1 MLFHFYLLEN
11 QVISLFGDQQIVA
24 ACSALV
30 RAFAAGPLHTAA
42 VTAAVHYLGYDDF
55 KFGVLH
61 QFVFLGKD
69 IEAEFKRIDNNA
81 RQGADHHSHLQYP
94 AGLVLGGN
102 IVKLLKQ
109 TLNER
114 NFVHG
119 GLLSV

>member
-11 QVISLFGDQQIVA
+11 QV
-24 ACSALV
+24 
-30 RAFAAGPLHTAA
+30 
-42 VTAAVHYLGYDDF
+42 
-55 KFGVLH
+55 
-61 QFVFLGKD
+61 
-69 IEAEFKRIDNNA
+69 
-81 RQGADHHSHLQYP
+81 
-94 AGLVLGGN
+94 LVLGGN